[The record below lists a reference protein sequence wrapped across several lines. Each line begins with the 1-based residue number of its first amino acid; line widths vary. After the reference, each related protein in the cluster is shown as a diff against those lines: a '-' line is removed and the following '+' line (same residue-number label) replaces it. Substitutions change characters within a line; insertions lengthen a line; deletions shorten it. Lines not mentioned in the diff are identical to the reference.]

1 MTTLDKDLVLKTL
14 SSVIDPETGRDIV
27 SSEMVQGLS
36 IRDGHI
42 GFALEVGAAGQA
54 KEPLRQA
61 AEVAIQSLPGVTKTT
76 IVLTAEQESQAAPA
90 PTPKPQGVSGLPGI
104 DAIIAVASGKGGV
117 GKSTVAANLAL
128 ALSKMGKTV
137 GLLDA
142 DIYGPSVPRLLGLKG
157 KPDSDGKKL
166 KPKIAFGLKA
176 MSIGLLVDVDTPMI
190 WRGPMA
196 TSALSQMLQDV
207 DWAPLDILVVDMP
220 PGTGDIQ
227 LTMAQKVPLTGAVIV
242 STPQDIALIDA
253 RKGIAMFEK
262 VGIPILGLV
271 ENMSSFTC
279 PNCGDTSHIFGH
291 GGARETAEKLGAP
304 FLGELPLHLKIRE
317 TSDAGTPIVAQD
329 ETSAQAQAF
338 ISVAENLVKTL
349 EKTTVKSAPKISIT

>member
-1 MTTLDKDLVLKTL
+1 MTSLNKDLVLDALKK
-14 SSVIDPETGRDIV
+14 VIDKDQGQDIV
-27 SSEMVQGLS
+27 TLGLIQGLS
-36 IRDGHI
+36 IRDGHV
-42 GFALEVGAAGQA
+42 GFALEVGAQGAQ

-61 AEVAIQSLPGVTKTT
+61 AEKAVQQLPGVTKTT
-76 IVLTAEQESQAAPA
+76 IVMTGEQGA
-90 PTPKPQGVSGLPGI
+90 PKPAQQPTITQSKGLQGI
-104 DAIIAVASGKGGV
+104 TAIIAVASGKGGV
-117 GKSTVAANLAL
+117 GKSTVAANLAIAL
-128 ALSKMGKTV
+128 AKKGKRV

-142 DIYGPSVPRLLGLKG
+142 DIYGPSVPRLLGLEG

-166 KPKIAFGLKA
+166 KPKQAFGIKA

-196 TSALSQMLQDV
+196 TSALSQMMQDV

-227 LTMAQKVPLTGAVIV
+227 LTMAQKVPLNGAVIV

-262 VGIPILGLV
+262 VGIPILGLI

-304 FLGELPLHLKIRE
+304 FLGELPLHLSIRE
-317 TSDAGTPIVAQD
+317 TSDQGQPIVASD
-329 ETSAQAQAF
+329 ETSPQAQAF
-338 ISVAENLVKTL
+338 LNVAQRVL
-349 EKTTVKSAPKISIT
+349 EQLNQGTQKAAPTISIG

>member
-1 MTTLDKDLVLKTL
+1 MTTLDKDLILKTL
-14 SSVIDPETGRDIV
+14 SSVIDPATGRDIV

-36 IRDGHI
+36 IREGHI

-61 AEVAIQSLPGVTKTT
+61 AEAAIKTLPGVTKTT
-76 IVLTAEQESQAAPA
+76 IVLTAEQESQPAPA
-90 PTPKPQGVSGLPGI
+90 PAPKPQGVRGLPGI
-104 DAIIAVASGKGGV
+104 GAIIAVASGKGGV

-128 ALSKMGKTV
+128 ALSKMGKRV

-142 DIYGPSVPRLLGLKG
+142 DIYGPSVPRLLGLEG

-166 KPKIAFGLKA
+166 KPKTAFGLKA

-279 PNCGDTSHIFGH
+279 PSCGDTSHIFGH
-291 GGARETAEKLGAP
+291 GGARETAEKMGAP

-317 TSDAGTPIVAQD
+317 TSDAGTPIVAED

-338 ISVAENLVKTL
+338 ISVAENLIQAL
-349 EKTTVKSAPKISIT
+349 ENTKVKSAPKLSIT

>member
-1 MTTLDKDLVLKTL
+1 MTALDKDLVLQTL
-14 SSVIDPETGRDIV
+14 STVIDPENGQDIV
-27 SSEMVQGLS
+27 SNGMVQGLS
-36 IRDGHI
+36 IRGGHV
-42 GFALEVGAAGQA
+42 GFALEVGTAGQA

-61 AEVAIQSLPGVTKTT
+61 AEAAVKALKDVEKTT
-76 IVLTAEQESQAAPA
+76 IVLTAEQESQPA
-90 PTPKPQGVSGLPGI
+90 PVQPPQPQGVRGLPGI
-104 DAIIAVASGKGGV
+104 GAIIAVASGKGGV

-128 ALSKMGKTV
+128 ALSKMGKKV

-142 DIYGPSVPRLLGLKG
+142 DIYGPSVPRLLGLEG

-166 KPKIAFGLKA
+166 KPKLAYGLKA

-279 PNCGDTSHIFGH
+279 PSCGDTSHIFGH
-291 GGARETAEKLGAP
+291 GGAKETAEKLGAP

-317 TSDAGTPIVAQD
+317 TSDAGTPIVAED
-329 ETSAQAQAF
+329 ETSPQAQAF
-338 ISVAENLVKTL
+338 ISVAENLMTALNKTPVKA
-349 EKTTVKSAPKISIT
+349 APKLSMS

>member
-1 MTTLDKDLVLKTL
+1 MTTLDKDLILKTL
-14 SSVIDPETGRDIV
+14 SQVIDPDSGKDIV
-27 SSEMVQGLS
+27 STDMVQGLS
-36 IRDGHI
+36 VRDGHV
-42 GFALEVGAAGQA
+42 GFALEVGAAGA
-54 KEPLRQA
+54 KKEPLRQA
-61 AEVAIQSLPGVTKTT
+61 AESAVKSLPGVTKATV
-76 IVLTAEQESQAAPA
+76 VLTAEQETQAP
-90 PTPKPQGVSGLPGI
+90 PQPKPQGVRGLPGI
-104 DAIIAVASGKGGV
+104 GAIIAVASGKGGV
-117 GKSTVAANLAL
+117 GKSTVAVNLAL
-128 ALSKMGKTV
+128 ALSKMGKRV

-142 DIYGPSVPRLLGLKG
+142 DIYGPSVPRLLGLEG

-166 KPKIAFGLKA
+166 KPKEAYGLKA

-262 VGIPILGLV
+262 VGVPILGLV

-304 FLGELPLHLKIRE
+304 FLGELPLHLSIRE
-317 TSDAGTPIVAQD
+317 MSDAGTPVVANAED
-329 ETSAQAQAF
+329 SPEAQAF
-338 ISVAENLVKTL
+338 LSVAQNMLKGL
-349 EKTTVKSAPKISIT
+349 EKSGPKAAPKISMS